1 MSFGS
6 SHSVSD
12 HGGDESFQRLSVKQI
27 SPSDVQRN
35 VRTIKK
41 AFKSFHLNQNTCL
54 NPQHDAESFNHFEQ
68 GVRLGEIYT
77 DISRKFVERSKIVL
91 KRECLVRLQAFS
103 EFVTELEESV
113 ENYTSLLLNDRKL
126 SVETFPFKVERFHD
140 ICQKAKTHCSHEMA
154 IRKMVSEDVWICK
167 SLSDMQD
174 DLNMFHKTLH
184 RQREMSFSLISS
196 ILWCVLRIVKKWDW
210 RLSPQALSALCQ
222 GIEDYNRLIE
232 FVKSFE
238 KENGLPGFSEARQCS
253 KLSLDAFLSPAVS
266 MWSDVCLLPL
276 SKLTNSI
283 ASVRSKVLTCHVC
296 KFLSEHEEVTRAVRY
311 DFVTNFEWN
320 DFGVALYGGGT
331 RSENAMK
338 KGILTVLNRNQVPL
352 LKLDPDSQLPLF
364 YSQEQAFLS
373 NLTSQL
379 TKSTSLIMG
388 HQLIG
393 ERKTVILP
401 SIENLKDNATAMEE
415 TGHDQKG
422 MNSPVS
428 HSEGHGIL
436 KHSTGYGSPR
446 LNKRVQWNA
455 PLDAETMKQIQTQYD
470 GILWSSF
477 GRELINALSEYP
489 EFSNK
494 LKDYSFGPLF
504 LWSDFFTMVNVRML
518 ESLRLSGCLPV
529 GGNISLHV
537 VSCYLHCFASASSWD
552 SAFCRLLGTSQT
564 DKCRLNDNVKDGVP
578 GTQTVR
584 SMIALF
590 DPLSSIFEMTS
601 YWKQPLSQS
610 EGHACKIVRST
621 AVTLPQSFC
630 RLRALLSFSL
640 NWFDTKLL
648 HFLASWSLQQ
658 YLLITQWDLLIFLES
673 VKKTFNLVQL
683 LCVVH
688 EDSSSWNSISLHY
701 QQVQELVSKLEGLV
715 KKSWALFSKDLTKMS
730 SEFFQEAMPTGKN
743 WKKSRQSGTPYQR
756 NFYVEHAVCQILE
769 PVVESTQRLP
779 TESRLNVLTVAVNTM
794 MEAWSNWILKQEI
807 IFSFNGAHQLSLD
820 FGYIKIWLA
829 SDSSNLSSEMQSHL
843 LNLDVFRHL
852 EGAVRLLMLQPRK
865 KRPSPSDNDDTELES
880 NISTM
885 SSSSVLSSFSG
896 VDIDGYDL
904 DVLNDKSIPNS
915 QKWLD
920 LRLRGGKSKK
930 GLLPFCL
937 KVGLCGRTL
946 QGRIRRT
953 SKDKPRANCSCVN

>member
-54 NPQHDAESFNHFEQ
+54 NPQHDAETFNHFEQ

-113 ENYTSLLLNDRKL
+113 ENYTALLLNDRKL

-174 DLNMFHKTLH
+174 DLNMVHKTLH

-238 KENGLPGFSEARQCS
+238 KENGLPDFSEARQCS

-283 ASVRSKVLTCHVC
+283 ASVRSKVLACHVC

-338 KGILTVLNRNQVPL
+338 KGILTVLNRNQIPL

-388 HQLIG
+388 HQVIG

-401 SIENLKDNATAMEE
+401 SIENLKDNVTAMEE

-477 GRELINALSEYP
+477 GRELINTLSEYP

-518 ESLRLSGCLPV
+518 ESLRLSG
-529 GGNISLHV
+529 
-537 VSCYLHCFASASSWD
+537 
-552 SAFCRLLGTSQT
+552 R
-564 DKCRLNDNVKDGVP
+564 
-578 GTQTVR
+578 
-584 SMIALF
+584 
-590 DPLSSIFEMTS
+590 
-601 YWKQPLSQS
+601 
-610 EGHACKIVRST
+610 
-621 AVTLPQSFC
+621 
-630 RLRALLSFSL
+630 
-640 NWFDTKLL
+640 
-648 HFLASWSLQQ
+648 
-658 YLLITQWDLLIFLES
+658 
-673 VKKTFNLVQL
+673 
-683 LCVVH
+683 
-688 EDSSSWNSISLHY
+688 
-701 QQVQELVSKLEGLV
+701 
-715 KKSWALFSKDLTKMS
+715 
-730 SEFFQEAMPTGKN
+730 
-743 WKKSRQSGTPYQR
+743 
-756 NFYVEHAVCQILE
+756 
-769 PVVESTQRLP
+769 
-779 TESRLNVLTVAVNTM
+779 
-794 MEAWSNWILKQEI
+794 
-807 IFSFNGAHQLSLD
+807 
-820 FGYIKIWLA
+820 
-829 SDSSNLSSEMQSHL
+829 
-843 LNLDVFRHL
+843 
-852 EGAVRLLMLQPRK
+852 
-865 KRPSPSDNDDTELES
+865 
-880 NISTM
+880 
-885 SSSSVLSSFSG
+885 
-896 VDIDGYDL
+896 
-904 DVLNDKSIPNS
+904 
-915 QKWLD
+915 
-920 LRLRGGKSKK
+920 
-930 GLLPFCL
+930 
-937 KVGLCGRTL
+937 
-946 QGRIRRT
+946 
-953 SKDKPRANCSCVN
+953 